1 MRLYGDINKKIFDKR
16 KEIEG
21 EEINELLAWITDLDQ
36 WIAHYERGIEETK
49 GYENTNEL
57 RRQKELKA
65 YATQNANATQRAESE
80 RLHIESLEI
89 LSERMKIWTS
99 KLSRA
104 EKAKKQAKE
113 QLKVMRENF
122 IPNQKMFHRWG
133 YPKTNSQNVQH
144 KHNPFK
150 IN

>member
-1 MRLYGDINKKIFDKR
+1 MRLHGDINKKIFDKR
-16 KEIEG
+16 KEIED
-21 EEINELLAWITDLDQ
+21 EEINELEAWITDLDQ
-36 WIAHYERGIEETK
+36 WIAHYEKGIEETK
-49 GYENTNEL
+49 GYENENEL
-57 RRQKELKA
+57 RRQRELKA
-65 YATQNANATQRAESE
+65 NVNVTRRAELE

-99 KLSRA
+99 RLSRA
-104 EKAKKQAKE
+104 WKAKKKAKE

-122 IPNQKMFHRWG
+122 IPNQKMFHKWG